1 VDATRTD
8 SKLLAERLRGA
19 LDLLNG
25 RMDTFET
32 RYSHEMEM
40 MNARLNNLEQRQADH
55 EARLRALTES
65 VVKLTTS
72 AGLIQAA
79 QAAFALILS
88 AVAAWLGSRR

>member
-1 VDATRTD
+1 MEAND

-32 RYSHEMEM
+32 RFSHELEM
-40 MNARLNNLEQRQADH
+40 NNARLNTLEQRQADH

-88 AVAAWLGSRR
+88 AAAAYLGSRR

>member
-1 VDATRTD
+1 MDAND
-8 SKLLAERLRGA
+8 AKLLAERLRSA

-25 RMDTFET
+25 RIDTLET
-32 RYSHEMEM
+32 RFSHEVEM
-40 MNARLNNLEQRQADH
+40 TNARLSNLEQRQADH
-55 EARLRALTES
+55 EVRIRSLTEN

-72 AGLIQAA
+72 AGLVQAA

>member
-1 VDATRTD
+1 VDATRNE
-8 SKLLAERLRGA
+8 SKLMAERLRSA

-25 RMDTFET
+25 RIDTFET
-32 RYSHEMEM
+32 RFSHEMEM
-40 MNARLNNLEQRQADH
+40 INARLNNLEQRQADH
-55 EARLRALTES
+55 EARIRLLTEN

-79 QAAFALILS
+79 QAAYTLILS

>member
-1 VDATRTD
+1 
-8 SKLLAERLRGA
+8 LLAERLKNA

-25 RMDTFET
+25 RMDTLGT

-55 EARLRALTES
+55 EARLRTVTEN

>member
-1 VDATRTD
+1 METND
-8 SKLLAERLRGA
+8 SRMLAERIRSA

-32 RYSHEMEM
+32 RFSHELEM
-40 MNARLNNLEQRQADH
+40 HNARLNNLEQRQTDH

-72 AGLIQAA
+72 AGLVQAA

>member
-1 VDATRTD
+1 MDTAKNEAR
-8 SKLLAERLRGA
+8 LMAERIRGA

-32 RYSHEMEM
+32 RFSHEMEM
-40 MNARLNNLEQRQADH
+40 THARLNTLEQRQADH

-72 AGLIQAA
+72 AGLLQAA

-88 AVAAWLGSRR
+88 ALAAWLGSRR